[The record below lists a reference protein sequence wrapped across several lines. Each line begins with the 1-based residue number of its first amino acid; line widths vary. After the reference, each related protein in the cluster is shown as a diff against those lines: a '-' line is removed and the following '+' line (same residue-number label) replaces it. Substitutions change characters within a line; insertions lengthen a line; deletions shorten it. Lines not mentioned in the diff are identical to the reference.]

1 MRATFRNI
9 AFALVLLS
17 AVLSV
22 LAVVD
27 RNNAEIKTAQTDTYV
42 RLTVLDLD
50 GIPVHNAQVSVCG
63 ETFFTD
69 NKGLSPSI
77 QVTKLKNSFDNS
89 VTDWHTVDIVIK
101 KEGYV
106 PTVMFNCV
114 VYDKQMRKITVKIYP
129 TDASDLPYVC
139 YVESPP
145 DDFVK
150 NVVK

>member
-1 MRATFRNI
+1 MKATFRNI
-9 AFALVLLS
+9 AFALVILA

-27 RNNAEIKTAQTDTYV
+27 RNNAEVKTAQTDTYV
-42 RLTVLDLD
+42 RVTVVDLD
-50 GIPVHNAQVSVCG
+50 GAPVHKAQVTVCG

-77 QVTKLKNSFDNS
+77 QIAKLENSFDS
-89 VTDWHTVDIVIK
+89 DVTEWHTVNVVIK

-114 VYDKQMRKITVKIYP
+114 VYDKQTRKITVKIYP
-129 TDASDLPYVC
+129 VDASDLPYVC

-150 NVVK
+150 DVIK

>member
-1 MRATFRNI
+1 MKATFRNI
-9 AFALVLLS
+9 AFALVALA

-27 RNNAEIKTAQTDTYV
+27 RNNAEIKTAKTDTFV
-42 RLTVLDLD
+42 RVTVVDLD
-50 GIPVHNAQVSVCG
+50 GMPVHKAQVSVCG

-77 QVTKLKNSFDNS
+77 QLTKLENNFDNT
-89 VTDWHTVDIVIK
+89 VTDWHTVNVVIK

-114 VYDKQMRKITVKIYP
+114 VYDKQTRKITVKIYP
-129 TDASDLPYVC
+129 ADASDLPYVC

-145 DDFVK
+145 DEYVK
-150 NVVK
+150 EAIK

>member
-114 VYDKQMRKITVKIYP
+114 VYDKQTRKITVKIYP

>member
-1 MRATFRNI
+1 MKVTFKNI
-9 AFALVLLS
+9 AFALVILA

-27 RNNAEIKTAQTDTYV
+27 RGKTEVQTTKTDTFV

-50 GIPVHNAQVSVCG
+50 GNPVHNAQVTVCS

-69 NKGLSPSI
+69 NKGLSPTI
-77 QVTKLKNSFDNS
+77 QLAKLENSFDES
-89 VTDWHTVDIVIK
+89 ITDWHTVNVIIK
-101 KEGYV
+101 KDGYV

-114 VYDKQMRKITVKIYP
+114 VYDHDTRKITVKIYP
-129 TDASDLPYVC
+129 VDASDLPYVC

-145 DDFVK
+145 DDYVK
-150 NVVK
+150 DLIK

>member
-1 MRATFRNI
+1 MKATFRNI
-9 AFALVLLS
+9 AFALVALA

-22 LAVVD
+22 LVVLD
-27 RNNAEIKTAQTDTYV
+27 RKDGEVKTAQTDTFV
-42 RLTVLDLD
+42 RVTVVDLD
-50 GIPVHNAQVSVCG
+50 GIPVHNAQVTVCG

-77 QVTKLKNSFDNS
+77 QLTKLENAFDEK
-89 VTDWHTVDIVIK
+89 VTAWHTVNVVIK

-114 VYDKQMRKITVKIYP
+114 VYDKETRKITVKIYP
-129 TDASDLPYVC
+129 VDTSDLPYVC

-145 DDFVK
+145 DEFVK
-150 NVVK
+150 DVIK

>member
-1 MRATFRNI
+1 MKATFRNI
-9 AFALVLLS
+9 AFALVILA

-27 RNNAEIKTAQTDTYV
+27 RSNEQVQTVKSDTFV
-42 RLTVLDLD
+42 RLTVVDLD
-50 GIPVHNAQVSVCG
+50 GNPVHNAEVTVCG

-77 QVTKLKNSFDNS
+77 KITKLENAFDKN
-89 VTDWHTVDIVIK
+89 VTEWYTVDVVIK

-114 VYDKQMRKITVKIYP
+114 VYDNQTRKISVKIYP

-145 DDFVK
+145 DEFVK
-150 NVVK
+150 DVIK